1 MVVRSFEH
9 IVSTFG
15 FTFVNLNYSPF
26 LQIEIL
32 GLQKSIHAKAEQLVI
47 NACFN
52 RSYPN
57 RLFLWWR
64 NFIKDAEVRTVDRDR

>member
-15 FTFVNLNYSPF
+15 FTFIDLNYSSL

-32 GLQKSIHAKAEQLVI
+32 VLQNQYTQRLNNKLLLHVLIVVI
-47 NACFN
+47 LIYYF
-52 RSYPN
+52 SDGVI
-57 RLFLWWR
+57 L
-64 NFIKDAEVRTVDRDR
+64 